1 MIRRPPRSTRTYA
14 LFPDTTLF
22 RYVSLADEP
31 TGALDSKSGAE
42 VMQLLHDLNDQGQ
55 TILLITHDHEVAAQ
69 AKRIVE
75 IRDGLI
81 ISDREQPA
89 PEAIVP
95 PVTPPIPPKRP
106 QRGRGSGYGQ
116 IGRAHV

>member
-1 MIRRPPRSTRTYA
+1 
-14 LFPDTTLF
+14 
-22 RYVSLADEP
+22 
-31 TGALDSKSGAE
+31 
-42 VMQLLHDLNDQGQ
+42 LNDQGH

-106 QRGRGSGYGQ
+106 QRGRGSGYGLLDVTEACRSEEHTSELQ
-116 IGRAHV
+116 SLMRTSYAALCLKKK

>member
-1 MIRRPPRSTRTYA
+1 
-14 LFPDTTLF
+14 
-22 RYVSLADEP
+22 
-31 TGALDSKSGAE
+31 
-42 VMQLLHDLNDQGQ
+42 LNDQGH

-95 PVTPPIPPKRP
+95 PVTPPMPPKRP
-106 QRGRGSGYGQ
+106 QRGRGSGYGLLDVTEACRMAVQ
-116 IGRAHV
+116 ALRSNLLRTLLTLLGIIRSEE